1 MHQLESNPRHIRLIT
16 DEERDRLLIR
26 HPDLPRSIEDCIT
39 CRGEKSFRWYAD
51 EEIVDYECDCFGQYV
66 LCLWLLAAGVDMH
79 YQRLARRDVMGVP
92 LDAMERVNAYQEEAE
107 DYAQMGMG
115 LVLRGIRGG
124 GKTMLATLLL
134 KQLLADGMDG
144 YFTTFERLLSL
155 HTKGWRDDEAAV
167 WFERRVCSAGI
178 LVVDDMGRENEGR
191 SAVSESAWDHVL
203 RTRVAAQRP
212 TIVTTNK
219 TMEEMQAIYS
229 PNSISLL
236 SGCSE
241 VIDFLGEDFRP
252 RHFERTRFERK
263 SGLRRPVV
271 LR

>member
-1 MHQLESNPRHIRLIT
+1 MHRLEPNPPHIRLIS
-16 DEERDRLLIR
+16 DEDRDRLLIR
-26 HPDLPRSIEDCIT
+26 HPDLPRSIEGCIT
-39 CRGEKSFRWYAD
+39 CRGEKKFRWYAED
-51 EEIVDYECDCFGQYV
+51 EIVDYECDCFGQYA
-66 LCLWLLAAGVDMH
+66 LCLWLLHAGVDMH
-79 YQRLARRDVMGVP
+79 YQRLSQRDVVGVP
-92 LDAMERVNAYQEEAE
+92 QAALDRVSAYQADAE
-107 DYAQMGMG
+107 VYAQMGMG

-144 YFTTFERLLSL
+144 YFTTFERLLNL
-155 HTKGWRDDEAAV
+155 HTKGWRDDDAAV
-167 WFERRVCSAGI
+167 WFERRVCSAGV

-219 TMEEMQAIYS
+219 TMEEMTQIYS

-236 SGCSE
+236 SGCAE
-241 VIDFLGEDFRP
+241 VIDFLGEDFRAQ
-252 RHFERTRFERK
+252 HLERTRFEIK